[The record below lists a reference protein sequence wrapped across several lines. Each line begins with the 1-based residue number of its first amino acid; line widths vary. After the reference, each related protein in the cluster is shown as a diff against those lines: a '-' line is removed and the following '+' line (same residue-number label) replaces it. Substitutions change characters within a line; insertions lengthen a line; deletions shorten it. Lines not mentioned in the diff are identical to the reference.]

1 MLGRVEVNGT
11 GNCFITFKD
20 RKTNFFNDS
29 ITRLVNP
36 ARNKIKRTSKEI
48 LDRIISLC
56 YSVTYKLTKGKVQ
69 VVQWHGEETFE
80 DRNLL

>member
-20 RKTNFFNDS
+20 RKTNFINDS

-36 ARNKIKRTSKEI
+36 AKNKIKRVSKEM
-48 LDRIISLC
+48 LDRIISLLF
-56 YSVTYKLTKGKVQ
+56 S
-69 VVQWHGEETFE
+69 
-80 DRNLL
+80 NL